1 MIAQYAVYRN
11 KSPKSREQYPFI
23 IDIQSDLLDDYDS
36 RVIMPIAL
44 LSDKNSRVKT
54 LTPVIKIKGD
64 QYVIITKSVT
74 TVAKSKLKA
83 ADIVCVMPGIHSD
96 IMAALDTIVS
106 GI

>member
-1 MIAQYAVYRN
+1 MAQYAAYRN

-23 IDIQSDLLDDYDS
+23 IDIQNGLLNDYDS

-44 LSDKNSRVKT
+44 LSDKNSRVKA
-54 LTPVIKIKGD
+54 LTPVIEIKGD
-64 QYVIITKSVT
+64 QYVVITKSVI

-96 IMAALDTIVS
+96 IMAALAIAP
-106 GI
+106 